1 MAISAS
7 YLFKGDS
14 VKIFVI
20 DDEKFYAEKIA
31 GLINESCDS
40 NVQIEVYSSVADT
53 VDVDWLQY
61 DIAFLDIEIGDNLG
75 VDLALNI
82 RQVNTQIIIVFVTSH
97 TKYISDAL
105 KSMPFQYLVKPID
118 ENLFKN
124 EFKRATDNLLS
135 MKSTISVPWNNQD
148 SVVKIS
154 EIEYI
159 ESANRRR
166 EIVMI
171 DKVIYNSLSTIKEFE
186 LQLSAYGLIKCHNS
200 FLINVKHIKRLS
212 SNIITMES
220 GKNIYVSRKC
230 IEATKRAFINT
241 AVRG

>member
-20 DDEKFYAEKIA
+20 DDEKFYAEKIV

-53 VDVDWLQY
+53 VGVDWLQY

-75 VDLALNI
+75 VDLAVEI
-82 RQVNTQIIIVFVTSH
+82 RQVNKQIIIFFVTSH
-97 TKYISDAL
+97 TRYISEAL
-105 KSMPFQYLVKPID
+105 MSTPFQYLKKPI
-118 ENLFKN
+118 EESLFKN
-124 EFKRATDNLLS
+124 EFKRATKKLLN

-148 SVVKIS
+148 TVLKIG

-159 ESANRRR
+159 ESANRKR

-171 DKVIYNSLSTIKEFE
+171 DKVKYNSLSTIKELE

-200 FLINVKHIKRLS
+200 FLINVKHIKRLNN
-212 SNIITMES
+212 NIIIMES
-220 GKNIYVSRKC
+220 GKNIYVSRNC
-230 IEATKRAFINT
+230 IEATKRAFLNT